1 MTSVAPAA
9 HASAI
14 TSTPSAAVSLRG
26 ISKAFVKRRRW
37 RELALR
43 PFHREFVPA
52 LQNISCE
59 VRSGEFFGLLGP
71 NGAGKTTLFK
81 MLATLVTPDDGTAII
96 CGHDVRRDPDRVRKV
111 LAPVIADERSLNW
124 RLTARENMRL
134 YAALNGLRGT
144 QASDRIEELL
154 SLVELHDAT
163 DRQVAGFSSGMK
175 QRLLVARTLLANPQ
189 VLLLDEPT
197 RSLDPLSARAFRR
210 FLRHDV
216 AIRHGCTVLLATH
229 SADEA
234 FDLCDRVGV
243 LHKGRLIA
251 VGATAELA
259 ATVAEERYALWTQGD
274 ATAALRSLAATGA
287 VGRIDPPV
295 DEPNGWVRTEL
306 EIPGGDDAAAD
317 VVAALNRADIR
328 VARCERLALSLADL
342 LERTLQHFG
351 RPADA

>member
-1 MTSVAPAA
+1 V
-9 HASAI
+9 
-14 TSTPSAAVSLRG
+14 LR
-26 ISKAFVKRRRW
+26 
-37 RELALR
+37 
-43 PFHREFVPA
+43 
-52 LQNISCE
+52 
-59 VRSGEFFGLLGP
+59 
-71 NGAGKTTLFK
+71 
-81 MLATLVTPDDGTAII
+81 
-96 CGHDVRRDPDRVRKV
+96 
-111 LAPVIADERSLNW
+111 
-124 RLTARENMRL
+124 
-134 YAALNGLRGT
+134 
-144 QASDRIEELL
+144 
-154 SLVELHDAT
+154 
-163 DRQVAGFSSGMK
+163 
-175 QRLLVARTLLANPQ
+175 
-189 VLLLDEPT
+189 LDEPT

-259 ATVAEERYALWTQGD
+259 ATVAEERYALWTRGD
-274 ATAALRSLAATGA
+274 ATAALKALAASGA

-317 VVAALNRADIR
+317 VVAALNRANVR

-351 RPADA
+351 RPAGAGHV